1 MFSGSLVLGITLVA
15 FAGWLHRQD
24 THGWPSEDFITELD
38 KKYHKRR
45 TRSRRR
51 IHLILAG
58 CGVAAV
64 VAAFSGLGAVWV
76 AMWSMVMVSLV
87 VVVALAAI
95 DALHTQRYLKSKIP
109 EIREQLLK
117 DQVD

>member
-24 THGWPSEDFITELD
+24 TDGWPSEDFITELD

-51 IHLILAG
+51 IHMILAG
-58 CGVAAV
+58 CGVAAII
-64 VAAFSGLGAVWV
+64 AAFSGLGAVWV
-76 AMWSMVMVSLV
+76 AMWSLVMVSLV
-87 VVVALAAI
+87 VVVALAGF

-109 EIREQLLK
+109 EIQEQLHK
-117 DQVD
+117 NDVD

>member
-15 FAGWLHRQD
+15 FAGWLHRRD
-24 THGWPSEDFITELD
+24 TDGWPSEDFITELD

-51 IHLILAG
+51 IHAILAG
-58 CGVAAV
+58 CGVAAI
-64 VAAFSGLGAVWV
+64 VAAFAGLGAVWV
-76 AMWSMVMVSLV
+76 AMWSIVMVSLM
-87 VVVALAAI
+87 VVVALAGI

-109 EIREQLLK
+109 EMREQLLK
-117 DQVD
+117 DDID